1 MRKKQKGFLV
11 YKLKFH
17 KQVIKFLQN
26 QPLNFRKKVI
36 NSFEIIKNNPFDN
49 SLDIKE
55 LKGMENYFRL
65 RLSKYRFIYKIENDI
80 LLIEVIK
87 AGSRGDIY
95 K

>member
-1 MRKKQKGFLV
+1 M
-11 YKLKFH
+11 YELKFH
-17 KQVIKFLQN
+17 KQVVKFLQN

-36 NSFEIIKNNPFDN
+36 ESFNIIKQNPFEN
-49 SLDIKE
+49 NLDIKE
-55 LKGMENYFRL
+55 LKGYTNHYRL
-65 RLSKYRFIYKIENDI
+65 RLSKYRFIYKIENNI

>member
-1 MRKKQKGFLV
+1 MKQKGCLV
-11 YKLKFH
+11 YKIQFH

-26 QPLNFRKKVI
+26 QPLNFRKKVLD
-36 NSFEIIKNNPFDN
+36 SFEIIKNNPFN
-49 SLDIKE
+49 NNLDIKE
-55 LKGMENYFRL
+55 LKGIDNYFRL

>member
-1 MRKKQKGFLV
+1 M
-11 YKLKFH
+11 YKIQFH

-26 QPLNFRKKVI
+26 QPLNFRKKVLD
-36 NSFEIIKNNPFDN
+36 SFEIIKNNPFN
-49 SLDIKE
+49 NNLDIKE
-55 LKGMENYFRL
+55 LKGIDNYFRL

-95 K
+95 KG